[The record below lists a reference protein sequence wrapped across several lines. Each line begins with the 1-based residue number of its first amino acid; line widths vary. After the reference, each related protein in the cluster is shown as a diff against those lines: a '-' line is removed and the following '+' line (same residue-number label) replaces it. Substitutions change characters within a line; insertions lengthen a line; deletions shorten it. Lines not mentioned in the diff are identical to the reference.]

1 MSSLTSYSP
10 LQMESWIGLKQ
21 NWAYHLCTKE
31 RLMLPLFLLFNYLQL
46 MNSGEYM
53 AIAFSCVSNG
63 ELITILWVVPN
74 LCLYILVKTRRPQRK
89 KRNIMWKYRKGICR
103 EEGRKG
109 DSKCKR
115 QMWERGCKQNT
126 LYTCFKFQCTHLIK
140 IIKNK
145 LKHDLKMLYKDS

>member
-1 MSSLTSYSP
+1 
-10 LQMESWIGLKQ
+10 
-21 NWAYHLCTKE
+21 
-31 RLMLPLFLLFNYLQL
+31 

-115 QMWERGCKQNT
+115 QM
-126 LYTCFKFQCTHLIK
+126 
-140 IIKNK
+140 
-145 LKHDLKMLYKDS
+145 